1 MPDMA
6 PPGDKL
12 AYEAARSLAASPD
25 IEVRRELAERIDLP
39 PEILYFLA
47 TDDDVSVRAAVA
59 ANPACPAKGNLLL
72 ADDGDTA
79 VRWSL
84 AGKIGRMAKPG
95 MGANTERVLDH
106 LTRDRVVQVRAIIAD
121 AIKYVT
127 ELDPALIRR
136 LAQDAEII
144 VAAPILESS
153 PVLTNQDLLDIIAGQ
168 PVRGALSAISRRAYI
183 DPAVASAIVE
193 SADSQA
199 IMHLLKNSSAHL
211 QESVLDRLIEQS
223 VHEESWQEP
232 LVYRPELNQRSVL
245 RLAELVAVE
254 LLERILRRQDLP
266 PEAVQAVAKVVS
278 ERLNENND
286 RVAPAAQSA
295 ALTIAQRYEARM
307 ERARRGHAN
316 GQLEEI
322 ALMAMLLTDQTEDL
336 MASLA
341 VRADLPISVVL
352 DIKASQSPRALCA
365 LAWAAGLSAL
375 FAEEIQIRL
384 AGLPLDRVQR
394 AAADGRYAVKET
406 ELRWQLAMF
415 DGEASAS

>member
-1 MPDMA
+1 
-6 PPGDKL
+6 
-12 AYEAARSLAASPD
+12 
-25 IEVRRELAERIDLP
+25 
-39 PEILYFLA
+39 
-47 TDDDVSVRAAVA
+47 
-59 ANPACPAKGNLLL
+59 
-72 ADDGDTA
+72 
-79 VRWSL
+79 
-84 AGKIGRMAKPG
+84 MAKPG
-95 MGANTERVLDH
+95 IGANTERVLDH

-394 AAADGRYAVKET
+394 AAADGRYAVKEA